1 MIKVIVK
8 KDVLPNDYP
17 TTFVDPAIHK
27 TPRNRDLDRRSDV
40 KPLCVVSFPYVRG
53 VSEKFEKG

>member
-17 TTFVDPAIHK
+17 TTFVDPVVHK
-27 TPRNRDLDRRSDV
+27 KSRTRDLDRRSDV
-40 KPLCVVSFPYVRG
+40 KPLCVVSVP
-53 VSEKFEKG
+53 